1 MDHVLCTLYESY
13 IPTHSHTNTHHTNA
27 CLRCKEVMM
36 SIGIKSTFHLLCHV
50 WKRSKIKKSMNC
62 AYRQEVQRTLNKQS
76 RMHYHGHVHILPK
89 LHHLSTFTYIC
100 WNIPDSVIGSMYRGL
115 NYYCTGLVNCVVSI
129 ERHMG
134 VLYWIARMQC
144 AINVEC
150 HVRALPDSRH
160 SLQKYCQHITV
171 SKANAGR
178 DY

>member
-1 MDHVLCTLYESY
+1 
-13 IPTHSHTNTHHTNA
+13 
-27 CLRCKEVMM
+27 
-36 SIGIKSTFHLLCHV
+36 
-50 WKRSKIKKSMNC
+50 
-62 AYRQEVQRTLNKQS
+62 
-76 RMHYHGHVHILPK
+76 
-89 LHHLSTFTYIC
+89 
-100 WNIPDSVIGSMYRGL
+100 MYRGL

-150 HVRALPDSRH
+150 HVRALPESRH